1 VTTQRRA
8 VKKQYDIRTWK
19 ADEQSYVIYRTV
31 GLSFP
36 KHYTNHRVPQILGG
50 LVSVRRHA
58 IHDGLTNTT
67 KGDIVGVNKRL
78 LFTARC
84 YVTVTNVHA
93 TELTAVNIHTTQ
105 GEVGDAENARP
116 ENDGQRKLWV
126 WKMQEWKMKDKNY
139 GVWKMQYW

>member
-1 VTTQRRA
+1 
-8 VKKQYDIRTWK
+8 
-19 ADEQSYVIYRTV
+19 
-31 GLSFP
+31 
-36 KHYTNHRVPQILGG
+36 
-50 LVSVRRHA
+50 
-58 IHDGLTNTT
+58 LTNTT